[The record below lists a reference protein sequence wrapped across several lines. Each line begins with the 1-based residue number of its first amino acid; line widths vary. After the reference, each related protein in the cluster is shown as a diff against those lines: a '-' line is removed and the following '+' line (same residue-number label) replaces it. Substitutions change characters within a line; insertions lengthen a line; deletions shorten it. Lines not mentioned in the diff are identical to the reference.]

1 MNLPSK
7 ISFIIGVFAFM
18 ATCSGQ
24 EPSDK
29 KPLKH
34 FLADIMK
41 VDSILSSH
49 SSVNKQR
56 IINNPCHI
64 VQGKTASMH
73 FEFSRIRDDWNECAV
88 CPLISEIIRPKNERD
103 E

>member
-1 MNLPSK
+1 MNTQSK

-24 EPSDK
+24 QPSGK

-34 FLADIMK
+34 FIADIMK
-41 VDSILSSH
+41 VDSILSTTSH
-49 SSVNKQR
+49 VNKQKFS
-56 IINNPCHI
+56 NNPQNIENCHGSHI
-64 VQGKTASMH
+64 RFELNKGKN
-73 FEFSRIRDDWNECAV
+73 DWKECSV
-88 CPLISEIIRPKNERD
+88 CPLISEIIWPNERD

>member
-1 MNLPSK
+1 MNLQSK

-24 EPSDK
+24 QPSGK

-34 FLADIMK
+34 FIADIMK
-41 VDSILSSH
+41 VDSILSIH
-49 SSVNKQR
+49 SNINNQR
-56 IINNPCHI
+56 MNSNPCHI
-64 VQGKTASMH
+64 VNCNSALVH
-73 FEFSRIRDDWNECAV
+73 FELNQGRDDWNECSV
-88 CPLISEIIRPKNERD
+88 CLLISEIIWPNERD